1 MKVSIV
7 ICWKKCS
14 LLLQDC
20 TQDYKSTGGEKP
32 PGATFDSEQ
41 SGTKVAKKP
50 L

>member
-1 MKVSIV
+1 M
-7 ICWKKCS
+7 
-14 LLLQDC
+14 D
-20 TQDYKSTGGEKP
+20 KSTGGGKP